1 VKSFLKRSVAWVER
15 RLFAQLHGRI
25 TEIDERLDT
34 VSARLDQLQHRV
46 ADAQAVVEATAARAA
61 TSTEQSLGV
70 VESDARTAR
79 RFAEIERMLGAAP
92 PGTR

>member
-1 VKSFLKRSVAWVER
+1 MKTFIKGLLGRIER
-15 RLFAQLHGRI
+15 RLLAQTHAHLS
-25 TEIDERLDT
+25 EIDGRLDD
-34 VSARLDQLQHRV
+34 VGARLDEVQRRV
-46 ADAQAVVEATAARAA
+46 AEAQAVVEATAARAA

-79 RFAEIERMLGAAP
+79 RFEEIERMLGAAP

>member
-1 VKSFLKRSVAWVER
+1 VKSFLKRSLAWVER

-34 VSARLDQLQHRV
+34 VSARLDQLQRRV

-79 RFAEIERMLGAAP
+79 RFEEIERMLGAAP
-92 PGTR
+92 PGIR

>member
-1 VKSFLKRSVAWVER
+1 VKAFLKRVLGAIER
-15 RLFAQLHGRI
+15 RVFAQTHARLS
-25 TEIDERLDT
+25 EIDSRLDT
-34 VSARLDQLQHRV
+34 VSVRLDGLQHRV

-61 TSTEQSLGV
+61 TTTEQTLGV

-79 RFAEIERMLGAAP
+79 RFDEIERMLGAAP

>member
-1 VKSFLKRSVAWVER
+1 VKDFLKR
-15 RLFAQLHGRI
+15 LLGRI
-25 TEIDERLDT
+25 ELRMFARLHARLDEIDHRLDG
-34 VSARLDQLQHRV
+34 VSARLDDLRGRV

-70 VESDARTAR
+70 VESEARTAR

-92 PGTR
+92 PGPR